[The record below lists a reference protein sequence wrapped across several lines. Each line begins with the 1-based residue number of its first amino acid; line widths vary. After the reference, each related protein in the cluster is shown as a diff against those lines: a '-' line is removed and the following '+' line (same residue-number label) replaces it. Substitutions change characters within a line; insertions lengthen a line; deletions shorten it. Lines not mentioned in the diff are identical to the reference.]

1 MRAKARLHKPG
12 QMNKGEAAYAAHLEQ
27 RKRAGEIHDYRFEPM
42 KLRLADNTFYSPDF
56 EVMLPEPDA
65 RIEMHEV
72 KPTRK
77 VTRADGS
84 RVEQPFCFEDAKLK
98 VKVAAK
104 EFYEFIFAIVYPL
117 KAGGWG
123 RQEF

>member
-1 MRAKARLHKPG
+1 MRARARLHKPG

-56 EVMLPEPDA
+56 EVILTDA
-65 RIEMHEV
+65 KVEMHEV
-72 KPTRK
+72 KPTYKAKRS
-77 VTRADGS
+77 DGS
-84 RVEQPFCFEDAKLK
+84 RVEKPFCFEDAKLK